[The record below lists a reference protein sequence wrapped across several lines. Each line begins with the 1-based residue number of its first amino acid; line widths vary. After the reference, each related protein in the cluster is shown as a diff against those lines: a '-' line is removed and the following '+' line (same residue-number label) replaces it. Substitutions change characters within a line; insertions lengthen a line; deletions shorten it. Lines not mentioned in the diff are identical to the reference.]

1 MDDRERQR
9 IEYKERNDR
18 NKAWRKR
25 VIIFYVGV
33 FILLVALVATCLLMI
48 FAEYEESLYATSTIM
63 IIIAFWC
70 GIGNFFIK
78 CPHCDD
84 LRVLTAPFA
93 KSCPYCRTS
102 LIVYPDL
109 ELPDAKEE
117 ES

>member
-1 MDDRERQR
+1 MDDREKQR

-33 FILLVALVATCLLMI
+33 FGLLVALVAACLLTKYDG
-48 FAEYEESLYATSTIM
+48 YEVTYYATITVM
-63 IIIAFWC
+63 IIIALWC

-84 LRVLTAPFA
+84 LRVLTAPF
-93 KSCPYCRTS
+93 SERCPYCGTS

-109 ELPDAKEE
+109 ELPDTKEKE
-117 ES
+117 

>member
-25 VIIFYVGV
+25 VIIFYVGA
-33 FILLVALVATCLLMI
+33 FILLVALVATCLLMKS
-48 FAEYEESLYATSTIM
+48 AEYEESLYATCTVM

-70 GIGNFFIK
+70 VIGNFFIK

-93 KSCPYCRTS
+93 ERCPYCGIS

-109 ELPDAKEE
+109 ELPDTKEK
-117 ES
+117 S